1 MSSLPRLQED
11 FRTAI
16 LGGDSRAIAAAVI
29 GTTLAGAR
37 RVAIHRHHFVITL
50 TEALSAT
57 YPVVRR
63 LLGADYFDQLARRF
77 IGLSPPAAPC
87 LFEYGADLAAFL
99 QRLPA
104 LADFPYVPDVA
115 RLEWLINAAYH
126 ADDAPALDLATLAT
140 IAPAQWSTLVLPIH
154 PATALLRSDWP
165 ADAVWQAHQAEEVA
179 EVDLAT
185 GPVAVLVT
193 RRGDDVEWRRLDTG
207 RADLFDRLAGGV
219 PLAPALEQA
228 AAAGV
233 DPAAALTELLNAG
246 TFAEPFI
253 LARI

>member
-16 LGGDSRAIAAAVI
+16 LGGDSRAVAAAVV
-29 GTTLAGAR
+29 GNTLAGAR

-50 TEALSAT
+50 TEALGAT

-77 IGLSPPAAPC
+77 MGLSPPAATC

-99 QRLPA
+99 DRLPA

-115 RLEWLINAAYH
+115 RLEWLINAAHH

-140 IAPAQWSTLVLPIH
+140 IAPAQWSTLVLPVH
-154 PATALLRSDWP
+154 PATMLLRSAWP
-165 ADAVWQAHQAEEVA
+165 VDAIWQAHQTEAVA
-179 EVDLAT
+179 EVDISA
-185 GPVAVLVT
+185 GPVAMLVT
-193 RRGDDVEWRRLDTG
+193 RRADDVEWRRLDAG
-207 RADLFDRLAGGV
+207 PAGLFDLLAGGI

-228 AAAGV
+228 AAAGA
-233 DPAAALTELLNAG
+233 DPAAALTALLNAG
-246 TFAEPFI
+246 AFAEP
-253 LARI
+253 LALTRI